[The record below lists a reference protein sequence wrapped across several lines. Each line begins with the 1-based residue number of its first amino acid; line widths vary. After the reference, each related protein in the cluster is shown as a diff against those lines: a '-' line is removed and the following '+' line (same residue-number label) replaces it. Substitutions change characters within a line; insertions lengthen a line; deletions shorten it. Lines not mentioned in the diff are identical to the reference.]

1 MTVSTITGAPAA
13 RRRWALPNLE
23 HIGFTLVFLGIPL
36 AIYILFV
43 ILPFVQAFY
52 YSMTDW
58 SGFSK
63 SMNWVGFDNYIAL
76 MSDPVFTKAVL
87 NSIVLVII
95 LPPLVI
101 VLSLT
106 LATLVTVG
114 GASRG
119 ETRGLANSG
128 IYRVISFFPYTIPA
142 IVIGILWA
150 QMYDPS
156 SGLLNGILT
165 ALGFDFFK
173 SFAWLGNERTAMG
186 ASIFVITWSMVGFYM
201 VLFIAA
207 IKGIPSEVYEAARV
221 DGAGRFRTA
230 ISITVPMI
238 RDTIRT
244 AYIYLG
250 ILALDAFVYMQALNS
265 SGGPANSTVV
275 ISQHLL
281 NTAFKKGKFGYATS
295 MGATLAIITLLFAAL
310 VFLVF
315 YLTGEKRPKRR
326 KPLAVSAATPVV
338 PPSKDVRA
346 TVATLRTSGAS
357 QPAPATP
364 SSAPT
369 EATMPDASRPPRV
382 QRAAPKP
389 SFWTDGKV
397 AGISHVTLT
406 LWVVIVCLPLLWVL
420 MSSFKTTKQIFG
432 APFSLPTSL
441 NFENYVSAWTTA
453 SIGTYFVNTVI
464 VVGCALVIVMI
475 LGAMCAYYLA
485 RYEFKGSQI
494 IYYLMLAGLTFPIF
508 LAVVPLFNLLKSF
521 GLLNT
526 LPGLILTYVAFA
538 LPFTVFF
545 LYAFFKALPQEVAEA
560 AALDGCGPF
569 RIFFQIMLP
578 MAKPGMASVAIFNF
592 LGLWN
597 QFLLPIALNTN
608 NKNYV
613 LSQGMASFA
622 SQAGYDVNFGALF
635 AAVVIT
641 VLPVLVTYIIFQRQL
656 QGSVSPGLLK

>member
-1 MTVSTITGAPAA
+1 MAGASTAKP
-13 RRRWALPNLE
+13 RWALPKFEN
-23 HIGFTLVFLGIPL
+23 ISFTLMFLGLPL
-36 AIYILFV
+36 AIYVIFV

-52 YSMTDW
+52 YSLTDW
-58 SGFSK
+58 TGFSK
-63 SMNWVGFDNYIAL
+63 SMNFVGLSNYLAL
-76 MSDPVFTKAVL
+76 TQDPVFIKAVT
-87 NSIVLVII
+87 NSIVLVLI

-101 VLSLT
+101 ILSLT

-119 ETRGLANSG
+119 EVSGLKNSDL
-128 IYRVISFFPYTIPA
+128 YRIISFFPYTVPA

-156 SGLLNGILT
+156 NGLLNGILT
-165 ALGFDFFK
+165 AMGFDFFK

-186 ASIFVITWSMVGFYM
+186 ASIFVIAWSLVGFYM

-230 ISITVPMI
+230 ISITLPMI

-244 AYIYLG
+244 AYVYIG
-250 ILALDAFVYMQALNS
+250 ILALDAFVYMQALNPV
-265 SGGPANSTVV
+265 GGPANSTVV

-295 MGATLAIITLLFAAL
+295 MGATLAIITLAFAAI

-315 YLTGEKRPKRR
+315 WLTGEKKPPKVAPTTAAPRYTTDV
-326 KPLAVSAATPVV
+326 KAALAALRAADSTH
-338 PPSKDVRA
+338 
-346 TVATLRTSGAS
+346 
-357 QPAPATP
+357 AP
-364 SSAPT
+364 SAPGS
-369 EATMPDASRPPRV
+369 SRPPRIE
-382 QRAAPKP
+382 RSSKP
-389 SFWTDGKV
+389 SFFTDRTV
-397 AGISHVTLT
+397 ATIAHIALIA
-406 LWVVIVCLPLLWVL
+406 WVVIICAPLLWVL
-420 MSSFKTTKQIFG
+420 MSSFKTTQQIFG
-432 APFSLPTSL
+432 SPFSLPTSF

-464 VVGCALVIVMI
+464 VVGSALVIVML

-508 LAVVPLFNLLKSF
+508 LAVVPLFMTLKNF
-521 GLLNT
+521 GILNT
-526 LPGLILTYVAFA
+526 LPGLIVTYVAFA

-545 LYAFFKALPQEVAEA
+545 LYAFFKTLPQEVAEA
-560 AALDGCGPF
+560 AALDGCGPW

-578 MAKPGMASVAIFNF
+578 MATPGMASVAIFNF

-608 NKNYV
+608 AKNYV

-622 SQAGYDVNFGALF
+622 SQAGYAVNFGALF

-656 QGSVSPGLLK
+656 QGSVSPGLMK